1 LGLAFWFALQASLG
15 QVPHLPLSAKL
26 PHITIEEPLV
36 LVELMLLDLSNTTS
50 ARRRLSAELIPIE
63 KLWLTSALQ
72 KMVNFSLLI

>member
-15 QVPHLPLSAKL
+15 QVSHLPLSAKL
-26 PHITIEEPLV
+26 PHITTEKPLA
-36 LVELMLLDLSNTTS
+36 LVELMSLDLSNTAS

-63 KLWLTSALQ
+63 KLRLTSALQ